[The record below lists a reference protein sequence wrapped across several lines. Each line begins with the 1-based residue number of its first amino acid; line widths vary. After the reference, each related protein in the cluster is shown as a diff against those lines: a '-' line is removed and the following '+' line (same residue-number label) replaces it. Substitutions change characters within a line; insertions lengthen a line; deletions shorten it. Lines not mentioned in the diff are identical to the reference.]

1 MNPEPEHSLV
11 LTTNYRVP
19 DPTRVWPLLQRR
31 RDGLAA
37 LGAHH
42 VFVYHSTTD
51 PERVLVTI
59 ALHTREPVAELLRS
73 QAFFEWFDAVGVE
86 DLPAVFAGELIER
99 FDFVDVS
106 TSAPSGIVVVG
117 IMVVDDVAA
126 FRAHVRETR
135 DLFLND
141 GIRRVRIF
149 EAFDDPHEVMFLH
162 ELSDPESAERWLR
175 RPDIAAEWFSDAGVG
190 AYPPL
195 FIGRLAHMMRVGD
208 GDSAGS

>member
-1 MNPEPEHSLV
+1 MNPEPEHPLV

-19 DPTRVWPLLQRR
+19 DPSRVWPLLQRR

-59 ALHTREPVAELLRS
+59 ALQTREPVAELLRS
-73 QAFFEWFDAVGVE
+73 HEFFDWFDAVGVE

-106 TSAPSGIVVVG
+106 VAAPPGIVVVG
-117 IMVVDDVAA
+117 IMVVDDAAA
-126 FRAHVRETR
+126 FRAHVHQTR
-135 DLFLND
+135 DLFLKA

-195 FIGRLAHMMRVGD
+195 FIGRLERTMRIE
-208 GDSAGS
+208 S

>member
-1 MNPEPEHSLV
+1 MIPETHSLV
-11 LTTNYRVP
+11 LTTDYRVP

-42 VFVYHSTTD
+42 VFVYTSTTD

-59 ALHTREPVAELLRS
+59 ALETREPVAELLRS
-73 QAFFEWFDAVGVE
+73 RAFFEWFDAVGVE

-99 FDFVDVS
+99 FDFVADPAA
-106 TSAPSGIVVVG
+106 APTGIVVVG
-117 IMVVDDVAA
+117 IMVVDDASL

-135 DLFLND
+135 DLFLKA

-149 EAFDDPHEVMFLH
+149 EAFDDPREVMFLH
-162 ELSDPESAERWLR
+162 ELSDEESAGRWLN
-175 RPDIAAEWFSDAGVG
+175 RPDVAAEWFSDAGVG
-190 AYPPL
+190 AYPPP
-195 FIGRLAHMMRVGD
+195 FIGRFAHMMRIGD
-208 GDSAGS
+208 TNRTGS

>member
-1 MNPEPEHSLV
+1 LPTMIPETHSLV
-11 LTTNYRVP
+11 LTTDYRVP
-19 DPTRVWPLLQRR
+19 DPSRVWPLLQRR

-42 VFVYHSTTD
+42 VFVYTSTTD

-59 ALHTREPVAELLRS
+59 ALETREPVSELLRS
-73 QAFFEWFDAVGVE
+73 RAFFEWFDAVGVE

-99 FDFVDVS
+99 FDFAGD
-106 TSAPSGIVVVG
+106 SAGPPTGIVVVG

-135 DLFLND
+135 DLFLKA

-149 EAFDDPHEVMFLH
+149 EAFDDAREVMFLH
-162 ELSDPESAERWLR
+162 ELTDEESASRWLN

-195 FIGRLAHMMRVGD
+195 FIGRFAHTMHIEP
-208 GDSAGS
+208 

>member
-1 MNPEPEHSLV
+1 MNPEPAHSLV
-11 LTTNYRVP
+11 LTTDYRVP

-42 VFVYHSTTD
+42 VFVYTSTTD

-59 ALHTREPVAELLRS
+59 ALQTREPVAELLRS
-73 QAFFEWFDAVGVE
+73 RAFFEWFDAVGVE
-86 DLPAVFAGELIER
+86 DLPAVFAGELIQR
-99 FDFVDVS
+99 FDFVGDPA
-106 TSAPSGIVVVG
+106 APPGIVVAG
-117 IMVVDDVAA
+117 IMVVDDPAA
-126 FRAHVRETR
+126 FRAHASGTR
-135 DLFLND
+135 DLFLKA

-162 ELSDPESAERWLR
+162 ELSDEESAQRWLQ

-195 FIGRLAHMMRVGD
+195 FIGKLAHTMRI
-208 GDSAGS
+208 

>member
-1 MNPEPEHSLV
+1 MIPETYSLV
-11 LTTNYRVP
+11 LTTDYRVP
-19 DPTRVWPLLQRR
+19 DPTRVLPLLQRR

-42 VFVYHSTTD
+42 VFVYTSTTD

-59 ALHTREPVAELLRS
+59 ALETREPVAELLRS
-73 QAFFEWFDAVGVE
+73 RAFFEWFDAVGVE

-99 FDFVDVS
+99 FDFVSDP
-106 TSAPSGIVVVG
+106 TAAPTGIVVVG
-117 IMVVDDVAA
+117 IMVVDDASL
-126 FRAHVRETR
+126 FQAHVQETR
-135 DLFLND
+135 DLFLKA

-162 ELSDPESAERWLR
+162 ELSDEESVGGWLN
-175 RPDIAAEWFSDAGVG
+175 RPDVAAEWFSDAGVG

-195 FIGRLAHMMRVGD
+195 FIGRLAHMMRIGD
-208 GDSAGS
+208 ANRTGS

>member
-1 MNPEPEHSLV
+1 MNPDPAHSLV

-42 VFVYHSTTD
+42 VFVYTSTTD

-59 ALHTREPVAELLRS
+59 ALQTREPVVELLRS
-73 QAFFEWFDAVGVE
+73 RAFFEWFDAVGVE

-99 FDFVDVS
+99 FDFVEDPA
-106 TSAPSGIVVVG
+106 TAPPGVVVVGIVVVE
-117 IMVVDDVAA
+117 DAAA
-126 FRAHVRETR
+126 FQDHVRKSR
-135 DLFLND
+135 DLFLKA

-162 ELSDPESAERWLR
+162 ELSDEESAGRWLQR
-175 RPDIAAEWFSDAGVG
+175 RDVAAEWFSDAGVG

-195 FIGRLAHMMRVGD
+195 FVDRFAHMMRIGD
-208 GDSAGS
+208 

>member
-1 MNPEPEHSLV
+1 MNAEPAHSLV
-11 LTTNYRVP
+11 LTTDYRVP

-42 VFVYHSTTD
+42 VFVYTSTTD

-59 ALHTREPVAELLRS
+59 ALETRDPVAELLRS
-73 QAFFEWFDAVGVE
+73 REFFEWFDAVGVE

-99 FDFVDVS
+99 FDFVSDPLA
-106 TSAPSGIVVVG
+106 APGIVVAG
-117 IMVVDDVAA
+117 FMVVDDAPS
-126 FRAHVRETR
+126 FRGYVRRTR
-135 DLFLND
+135 DLFLKA

-149 EAFDDPHEVMFLH
+149 AAFDDPREMMFLH
-162 ELSDPESAERWLR
+162 ELSDADSVQRWLH
-175 RPDIAAEWFSDAGVG
+175 RPDIATEWFADAGVG

-195 FIGRLAHMMRVGD
+195 FIGKLAHTMRIE
-208 GDSAGS
+208 S

>member
-1 MNPEPEHSLV
+1 MIPETHSLV
-11 LTTNYRVP
+11 LTTDYRVP
-19 DPTRVWPLLQRR
+19 DPSRVWPLLQRR
-31 RDGLAA
+31 QNDLAA

-42 VFVYHSTTD
+42 VFVYTSTTD

-59 ALHTREPVAELLRS
+59 ALQTREPVAELLRS

-86 DLPAVFAGELIER
+86 DLPAVFAGELVER
-99 FDFVDVS
+99 YDFVGNP
-106 TSAPSGIVVVG
+106 TGPPGIVVVG
-117 IMVVDDVAA
+117 IVVVDDVAV

-135 DLFLND
+135 DLFLKA

-149 EAFDDPHEVMFLH
+149 EAFDDPHEAMFLH
-162 ELSDPESAERWLR
+162 ELADPESVREWLQ

-195 FIGRLAHMMRVGD
+195 FIGRLAHMMRIEP
-208 GDSAGS
+208 

>member
-1 MNPEPEHSLV
+1 MPTMNPEPEHSLV

-42 VFVYHSTTD
+42 VFVYNSTTD

-99 FDFVDVS
+99 FDFVDASVA
-106 TSAPSGIVVVG
+106 APPGIVVVG
-117 IMVVDDVAA
+117 IMVVDDAAA

-135 DLFLND
+135 DLFLRA
-141 GIRRVRIF
+141 GIRKVRIF

-162 ELSDPESAERWLR
+162 ESSDAESAERWLR

-195 FIGRLAHMMRVGD
+195 FIGRLARMMRIE
-208 GDSAGS
+208 S